1 MSVTTMNVSLP
12 ESMKA
17 FVDERLKG
25 DGYGSASEYVRALIR
40 SDQKRIE
47 QEKLEKLLLERL
59 ESKNVKHW
67 DVEELRNELKRRKSE
82 K

>member
-1 MSVTTMNVSLP
+1 MNVSLP

-17 FVDERLKG
+17 FVDERLVG
-25 DGYGSASEYVRALIR
+25 DGYGSVSEYVRDLIR

-59 ESKNVKHW
+59 ESNNVKNW
-67 DVEELRNELKRRKSE
+67 DVEELRTEFMRRK
-82 K
+82 KKK

>member
-1 MSVTTMNVSLP
+1 MNVSLP

-67 DVEELRNELKRRKSE
+67 DVEELRNELKRRKS
-82 K
+82 KK

>member
-1 MSVTTMNVSLP
+1 MNVSLP

-17 FVDERLKG
+17 FVDERLVG
-25 DGYGSASEYVRALIR
+25 DGYGSASEYVRDLIR

-59 ESKNVKHW
+59 ESKNVKNW
-67 DVEELRNELKRRKSE
+67 DVEELRSELMRRK
-82 K
+82 KKK